1 MRWYNICYLA
11 NNPGSVTMAYL
22 KGKLHPNS
30 VKRKVLAGFLLV
42 FVAILLALG
51 ITRFGFQEMMST
63 VDQLSEPNEK
73 LQSLNRLF
81 QDITRLDQL
90 QRADAIKHPQKPY
103 DAFLIQS
110 KSMIDKIDSIRL
122 MSWDTAQQVRLLS
135 MKNILNKRNKVFIS
149 YLKLRS
155 DLLNNRRMSYR
166 LDTLSAIIESEK
178 IKVDTNVVTTQKK
191 VVTTY
196 TKDSV
201 IEQKDDRSRIAKLF
215 SRKKKVPDTTQFKVE
230 EEMSVTIDTL
240 SVARQ
245 NQALEE
251 VGQIMIDLDK
261 EQRAESKKLMEREL
275 ELINSNSLFVTQ
287 LLGIL
292 HDVENEELSKMH
304 ENNSRAVTVV
314 TQNISRIS
322 LLLLAFFLGAAV
334 LVYLIWV
341 DITRSNY
348 YKDQLERAKEE
359 AEELSKIKQRFL
371 ANMSHEIRTPLQ
383 SIVGFSEQLKNY
395 QGPHMEAVGAIHSS
409 SEHLLHIVNEV
420 LDYSRISSGSFT
432 LVNEPFSLFSLL
444 KEVESAMRIQ
454 SEKKGLT
461 LLLDLEKASDFD
473 LLGDSFRLRQILY
486 NLIGNAIKFTSKGY
500 VKLTLTTEEDKQGVH
515 CTFEIMDT
523 GIGIR
528 AEDLEKI
535 FNQFEQASSFVTR
548 NFGGTGLGLTIVKS
562 LVEAQ
567 GGKLNVTSQPGA
579 GSTFKVDIRF
589 EKNIGKVAELR
600 KLPAANTA
608 DLPGKV
614 IVVDDDAMILRLCS
628 LIFQKNK
635 INYITYNDAGKL
647 IHQEPDPEVTHIL
660 MDIRMPHINGIEL
673 CHALRKKYSQQ
684 TKFIALTAH
693 VFPQEKQQLIDEG
706 FNSILSKPF
715 REDELLH
722 LFGLKARDTS
732 DSPDQQSLLDLSM
745 LRKITMG
752 DDSLF
757 QSILEQFHEETEN
770 DFQRLIENLK
780 SSALDGN
787 KIREIVHKLA
797 GRVGQMGAQPLSSH
811 FHEIENAIV
820 EGKPIESL
828 RSELEEARNDLAKVM
843 EEIKN
848 QILQRS
854 N

>member
-1 MRWYNICYLA
+1 
-11 NNPGSVTMAYL
+11 MAYL

-63 VDQLSEPNEK
+63 VDQLSAPNEK
-73 LQSLNRLF
+73 LQSLNRMF
-81 QDITRLDQL
+81 QEITRLDQL
-90 QRADAIKHPQKPY
+90 QRADAIKNPQKPY

-110 KSMIDKIDSIRL
+110 KSMVDKIDSLRL
-122 MSWDTAQQVRLLS
+122 MAWDTAQQVRLLS
-135 MKNILNKRNKVFIS
+135 MKNILNKRNKLFIS
-149 YLKLRS
+149 YLKLKS
-155 DLLNNRRMSYR
+155 DLVNNKRMSYR

-230 EEMSVTIDTL
+230 QEMSVTIDTL

-245 NQALEE
+245 NKALEE

-261 EQRAESKKLMEREL
+261 EQRAENKKLMEQEL

-292 HDVENEELSKMH
+292 HEVENEELSKMH
-304 ENNSRAVTVV
+304 ENNNRAVKVV

-322 LLLLAFFLGAAV
+322 LLLLVFFLGAAV

-383 SIVGFSEQLKNY
+383 SILGFSEQLKNY
-395 QGPHMEAVGAIHSS
+395 HGPHLEAVGAIHSS

-432 LVNEPFSLFSLL
+432 LVKEPFALFALL

-454 SEKKGLT
+454 SEKKRLT
-461 LLLDLEKASDFD
+461 LLLDLEKASDFE

-486 NLIGNAIKFTSKGY
+486 NLVGNAIKFTAKGY
-500 VKLTLTTEEDKQGVH
+500 VKITLKTKEDHNSVD

-528 AEDLEKI
+528 QDDLEKI
-535 FNQFEQASSFVTR
+535 FNQFEQASSFIAR
-548 NFGGTGLGLTIVKS
+548 NYGGTGLGLTIVKS

-567 GGKLNVTSQPGA
+567 GGTLNVTSQPGH

-589 EKNIGKVAELR
+589 QKNHEEVAQPR
-600 KLPAANTA
+600 ALPAADTSGST
-608 DLPGKV
+608 GKV

-628 LIFQKNK
+628 LIFQKNN
-635 INYITYNDAGKL
+635 IEYVTYNDAGKL
-647 IHQEPDPEVTHIL
+647 IHQEADPDVTHIL
-660 MDIRMPHINGIEL
+660 MDIRMPHINGIDL
-673 CHALRKKYSQQ
+673 CHALRKKYKSE
-684 TKFIALTAH
+684 TTFVALTAH
-693 VFPQEKQQLIDEG
+693 VFTQEKQQLIDQG
-706 FNSILSKPF
+706 FNRILSKPF
-715 REDELLH
+715 REEELLH
-722 LFGLKARDTS
+722 LFGLKAKEA
-732 DSPDQQSLLDLSM
+732 SLGQPNGEPALDLSM

-752 DDSLF
+752 DESLF
-757 QSILEQFHEETEN
+757 QSILLQFQEETEI
-770 DFQRLIENLK
+770 DLQRLDEALKTNLD
-780 SSALDGN
+780 AI
-787 KIREIVHKLA
+787 KIREVVHKLA
-797 GRVGQMGAQPLSSH
+797 GRVGQMGAQALSTEL
-811 FHEIENAIV
+811 HEIENEIV
-820 EGKPIESL
+820 EGSPIESL
-828 RSELEEARNDLAKVM
+828 RQEIEDARRDVAKLAD
-843 EEIKN
+843 EIRY
-848 QILQRS
+848 QTMQRS

>member
-1 MRWYNICYLA
+1 
-11 NNPGSVTMAYL
+11 
-22 KGKLHPNS
+22 
-30 VKRKVLAGFLLV
+30 
-42 FVAILLALG
+42 
-51 ITRFGFQEMMST
+51 
-63 VDQLSEPNEK
+63 LSEPNEK

-90 QRADAIKHPQKPY
+90 QRADAIMNPQKPY

-110 KSMIDKIDSIRL
+110 KSMVDKIDSLRL
-122 MSWDTAQQVRLLS
+122 LEWDTAQQVRLLS

-155 DLLNNRRMSYR
+155 DLVNNKRMSYR

-215 SRKKKVPDTTQFKVE
+215 SRKKKAPDTTQFKVE
-230 EEMSVTIDTL
+230 QEMSVTIDTL

-292 HDVENEELSKMH
+292 HEVENEELSKMH
-304 ENNSRAVTVV
+304 ANNSRAVTVV

-341 DITRSNY
+341 DIARSNY

-383 SIVGFSEQLKNY
+383 SILGFSEQLKNY
-395 QGPHMEAVGAIHSS
+395 DGPHVEAVGAIHSS

-432 LVNEPFSLFSLL
+432 LVKEPFSLFALL
-444 KEVESAMRIQ
+444 REVESAMRIQ
-454 SEKKGLT
+454 SEKKKLT

-500 VKLTLTTEEDKQGVH
+500 VKLTLKTTENEKWVD
-515 CTFEIMDT
+515 CTFEVLDT

-567 GGKLNVTSQPGA
+567 GGKLNVTSQPGH
-579 GSTFKVDIRF
+579 GSTFRIDIRF
-589 EKNIGKVAELR
+589 EKNIGKVAELQR
-600 KLPAANTA
+600 MPAVVTT
-608 DLPGKV
+608 DTPGKV

-628 LIFQKNK
+628 LIFEKHQ

-660 MDIRMPHINGIEL
+660 MDIRMPHINGIDL
-673 CHALRKKYSQQ
+673 CHALRKTYSSE

-693 VFPQEKQQLIDEG
+693 VFAQEKQQLLDEG

-722 LFGLKARDTS
+722 LFGLKAQDANS
-732 DSPDQQSLLDLSM
+732 VDHQQSLLDLSM

-752 DDSLF
+752 DESLF
-757 QSILEQFHEETEN
+757 QSILQQFHEETEN
-770 DFQRLIENLK
+770 DLHRLTENLK
-780 SSALDGN
+780 SPILEST

-797 GRVGQMGAQPLSSH
+797 GRVGQMGAHALSAH
-811 FHEIENAIV
+811 FHDIENAIV
-820 EGKPIESL
+820 EGRPIESL
-828 RSELEEARNDLAKVM
+828 RERLEQSRNELIKLM
-843 EEIKN
+843 EEIKS
-848 QILQRS
+848 QTMQRS